1 MDPGYLD
8 SLHQHNVDFC
18 SYRIAAIDK
27 TGVVLE
33 NGNRIDADV
42 IVYATGFHT
51 QDFLSPM
58 TIVGQEGKALNGRW
72 KSTNGSQAY
81 LGTAVSGFPNFGML
95 FGLNASPTHNS
106 VIYALEVQAEYVIQA
121 LLEPIVTGRA
131 TSIVVKRSPEDY
143 DCNMAQR
150 KLEDSVWHAGCTNW
164 AFNEHG
170 RNCTNY
176 PEYVRSFWWKLYW
189 PKSQD

>member
-58 TIVGQEGKALNGRW
+58 TIVGQEGKALNDHW
-72 KSTNGSQAY
+72 NSTNGSQAY
-81 LGTAVSGFPNFGML
+81 LGTAVSGFPKFGML
-95 FGLNASPTHNS
+95 FGPNASPTHNS
-106 VIYALEVQAEYVIQA
+106 IIYALEVQAEYVIQA

-131 TSIVVKRSPEDY
+131 TSIVVKRSAEDY
-143 DCNMAQR
+143 DCNIR
-150 KLEDSVWHAGCTNW
+150 KD
-164 AFNEHG
+164 
-170 RNCTNY
+170 RI
-176 PEYVRSFWWKLYW
+176 
-189 PKSQD
+189 